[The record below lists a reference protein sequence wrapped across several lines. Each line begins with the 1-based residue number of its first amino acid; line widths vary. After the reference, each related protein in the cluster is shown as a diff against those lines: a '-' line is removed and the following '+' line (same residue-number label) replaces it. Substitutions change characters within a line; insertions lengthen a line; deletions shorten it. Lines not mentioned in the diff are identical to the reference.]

1 MCMAQLCIVCKVPI
15 ILTQL
20 GWFLPN
26 FGWFLWF
33 SQMLFLQTKLDL
45 LSIFFSM
52 SIGKFPLTF
61 AILGVSDSF
70 SGSSHHHQ
78 SHKAMEDCHISQS
91 IPRYLFEPA
100 TLHEQNPANQLGI
113 FTHTHTYMYI
123 YIYTHIFSHI
133 NMNCFPAFS
142 GRLTHSECSS
152 VGNWLRRI
160 YWNLPWHVASYGA
173 LVTWSSMMKT
183 LEKNDPIWWA

>member
-1 MCMAQLCIVCKVPI
+1 
-15 ILTQL
+15 
-20 GWFLPN
+20 
-26 FGWFLWF
+26 
-33 SQMLFLQTKLDL
+33 MLFLQTKLDL

-113 FTHTHTYMYI
+113 FTHTHIYVYI
-123 YIYTHIFSHI
+123 YIYTYFFPYQHELLPCIFWKI
-133 NMNCFPAFS
+133 DPFGVFVRWELAEANLLKPALAR
-142 GRLTHSECSS
+142 GE
-152 VGNWLRRI
+152 LRCI
-160 YWNLPWHVASYGA
+160 GD
-173 LVTWSSMMKT
+173 
-183 LEKNDPIWWA
+183 LEFNDENIGEK